1 MRLFERCFLVKM
13 QGKAPKNSMDGI
25 TDLLRDTYDD
35 ISALVNKY
43 KTIKIYIERFVTLI
57 DFYGKH
63 SKVLKIFHRFQAQ
76 LASTIYFI
84 RQVIEYSDLPQQQT
98 KDNLLCI
105 TRPLLADFQEQSW
118 IEAVAPYVDYLYQHQ
133 TKPKEK
139 QSYETMTF
147 RSDFSLPRFMKQ
159 MKHVLSIIVENSL
172 VASRS
177 VDIIVDE
184 ESESKDNESE
194 WGSHVNPIYE
204 NKLELLD
211 S

>member
-1 MRLFERCFLVKM
+1 M
-13 QGKAPKNSMDGI
+13 
-25 TDLLRDTYDD
+25 
-35 ISALVNKY
+35 
-43 KTIKIYIERFVTLI
+43 
-57 DFYGKH
+57 
-63 SKVLKIFHRFQAQ
+63 
-76 LASTIYFI
+76 
-84 RQVIEYSDLPQQQT
+84 
-98 KDNLLCI
+98 
-105 TRPLLADFQEQSW
+105 LADFQEQSW

-184 ESESKDNESE
+184 ESESKDNDSE